1 MAMTLHRSAMTA
13 VLAAAFALG
22 GLGVAVA
29 HHGDVSGHST
39 TKGKSL
45 SEIEQKER
53 QITVEL
59 NRKQAAQGA
68 QLAMTTMPAPMANE
82 MPALPSDEEASIRD
96 EILELAAAEEED
108 AAN

>member
-1 MAMTLHRSAMTA
+1 MAMTLHRSMTTA
-13 VLAAAFALG
+13 ILAAAFALG
-22 GLGVAVA
+22 GLGAAAA

-53 QITVEL
+53 QITAEL
-59 NRKQAAQGA
+59 NRKQAMQGA
-68 QLAMTTMPAPMANE
+68 QLAMTIPAPISE
-82 MPALPSDEEASIRD
+82 MPAASSNDEEASLD
-96 EILELAAAEEED
+96 QFPELASIEEED